1 MGNTKK
7 LTGERKASL
16 GRERSEKRQS
26 SLVSFSRLRY
36 LWLVLL
42 PLALLCFPFDWLS
55 EVWPAFGVPFRQ
67 VFRNAHDH
75 FIGHTIFFFLVGLV
89 ILVLVPLLRRRLH
102 WYLLGLILAAL
113 VQESIQA
120 LFRGEMPTFTDFNAF
135 KGDALGGIGAWVVC
149 FLLLFLHNMRKKQK
163 MRKQSAT
170 GFDQSI

>member
-1 MGNTKK
+1 M
-7 LTGERKASL
+7 
-16 GRERSEKRQS
+16 
-26 SLVSFSRLRY
+26 
-36 LWLVLL
+36 
-42 PLALLCFPFDWLS
+42 
-55 EVWPAFGVPFRQ
+55 PFRQ

-149 FLLLFLHNMRKKQK
+149 FLLLFLHNMRKKRK
-163 MRKQSAT
+163 LRKQGAT
-170 GFDQSI
+170 GFDQSS